1 MRLDIAS
8 RKSRP
13 RFRFTRGN
21 GIGIGAHMVRDRV
34 NAVAGANMNRVGV
47 AIMGRVSSLIMSLN
61 PSAKDWNRP
70 IGPTVFGPF
79 RS

>member
-1 MRLDIAS
+1 MAS

-21 GIGIGAHMVRDRV
+21 GIGIGVHIVRDRV
-34 NAVAGANMNRVGV
+34 NAVAGASINRVGV
-47 AIMGRVSSLIMSLN
+47 AIMGRVSSLIISLN
-61 PSAKDWNRP
+61 PSAKGWSRP